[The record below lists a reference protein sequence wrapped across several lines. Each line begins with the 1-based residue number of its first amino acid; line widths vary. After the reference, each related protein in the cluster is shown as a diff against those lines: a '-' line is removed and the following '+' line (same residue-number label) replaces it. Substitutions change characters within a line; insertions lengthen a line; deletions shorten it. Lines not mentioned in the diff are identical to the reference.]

1 MYLMLNIWRMTKLGD
16 TNWKMGSV
24 MKEYVFMGIPHLR
37 FTWNLFL
44 KLKKKKKDWNSLP
57 MDMHEASFNKLDYED
72 LCQTK
77 LVSKDFKE
85 IIGSDTYH
93 ASGKEARPS
102 KALISSFFFLIKDG
116 SWQCSRFDCISRKW
130 RTLPCHHLHASHH
143 LRRICSKSTL
153 FQDRMNSL
161 VSMTLNYPTKRDWLF
176 ATLRL
181 KKIKVPPLR
190 VCRNSIAYNGELCNK
205 FMQGDYCKEFSQWRR
220 GFFQMHWS
228 LWLFD
233 LRMDKNWGHPRF
245 NFLFEWVPNKIMHKQ
260 HIRVHCFIGWWIR
273 ENNIWK
279 GCACLQC

>member
-16 TNWKMGSV
+16 TNWKMGSM

-44 KLKKKKKDWNSLP
+44 KLKKKKKKDWNSLP

-130 RTLPCHHLHASHH
+130 RTLPPFTCLPSPQED
-143 LRRICSKSTL
+143 LFKEYFVSGSNELLGINDSKL
-153 FQDRMNSL
+153 PHEERLIVCN
-161 VSMTLNYPTKRDWLF
+161 P
-176 ATLRL
+176 ATQ
-181 KKIKVPPLR
+181 
-190 VCRNSIAYNGELCNK
+190 ENK
-205 FMQGDYCKEFSQWRR
+205 GATFEGLPKLYC
-220 GFFQMHWS
+220 
-228 LWLFD
+228 
-233 LRMDKNWGHPRF
+233 
-245 NFLFEWVPNKIMHKQ
+245 I
-260 HIRVHCFIGWWIR
+260 
-273 ENNIWK
+273 
-279 GCACLQC
+279 